1 MNMQLPRSF
10 HKTRRLQRLRWASSM
25 LVTLLL
31 GTARTAWAD
40 AGSCAIAHESGQ
52 KAEQEGRLR
61 KAVEQFTA
69 CAADDG
75 CPDVIRKDCMAL
87 RDDATEA
94 LPTVTFAVSDG
105 AHEVSNVRV
114 FVDDELVMS
123 RLDGLAVPLDPG
135 RHRVKLML
143 PQGRVIASEVL
154 LHEGQKNRLIS
165 VQTPKPPPA
174 AASDAAPV
182 EGQPSRRTSSP
193 ALWAVSGVGVSA
205 LALGT
210 TFALFGRAEERA
222 VVDCAPRCTP
232 AMRSN
237 LDRARRDY
245 LVANIGFGVAGAA
258 AATAIVLYLATPT
271 QTTKPPPVV
280 SSLRLRQVSVVP
292 ANGGWRASAGF
303 SFRAL

>member
-1 MNMQLPRSF
+1 
-10 HKTRRLQRLRWASSM
+10 M

-40 AGSCAIAHESGQ
+40 AGSCATAHESGQ
-52 KAEQEGRLR
+52 KAEQGGRLR

-87 RDDATEA
+87 RDEANEA

-105 AHEVSNVRV
+105 AHEVTNVRV

-135 RHRVKLML
+135 RHRLKLVL

-165 VQTPKPPPA
+165 VQTAKPPTPPA
-174 AASDAAPV
+174 ATDAAAV
-182 EGQPSRRTSSP
+182 DGQPSRRTSSP
-193 ALWAVSGVGVSA
+193 ALWAASGVGVSA

-210 TFALFGRAEERA
+210 TFALFGRAEEQA
-222 VVDCAPRCTP
+222 VADCAPRCTP
-232 AMRSN
+232 AMRAN

-258 AATAIVLYLATPT
+258 AATAIVLYLATPS

-292 ANGGWRASAGF
+292 ASGGWRASAGF
-303 SFRAL
+303 SFQAL

>member
-1 MNMQLPRSF
+1 MNRQLRRDF
-10 HKTRRLQRLRWASSM
+10 NGTGRLQRLCWASSM

-31 GTARTAWAD
+31 GSARPARAD
-40 AGSCAIAHESGQ
+40 AASCSIAHESGQ
-52 KAEQEGRLR
+52 KAQREGGLR

-87 RDDATEA
+87 RDDVTAA
-94 LPTVTFAVSDG
+94 LPTVTFAVTDG
-105 AHEVSNVRV
+105 AQEVTNVRV

-135 RHRVKLML
+135 RHRLKLML

-165 VQTPKPPPA
+165 VQTGKPAPPVPT
-174 AASDAAPV
+174 DTAPV
-182 EGQPSRRTSSP
+182 EGQPSRSTSSP
-193 ALWAVSGVGVSA
+193 ALWAVSGVAVSA

-210 TFALFGRAEERA
+210 TFALFGRAEEQA

-258 AATAIVLYLATPT
+258 AATAIVLYLATPS

-292 ANGGWRASAGF
+292 ASGGWRASAGF
-303 SFRAL
+303 SFQAL

>member
-1 MNMQLPRSF
+1 MNMQLSRF
-10 HKTRRLQRLRWASSM
+10 HKTRHLPRWRSASLL

-40 AGSCAIAHESGQ
+40 AGSCSIAHESGQ
-52 KAEQEGRLR
+52 KAQREGRLR
-61 KAVEQFTA
+61 KAVEQYTA
-69 CAADDG
+69 CSADDG
-75 CPDVIRKDCMAL
+75 CPDVIRKDCMSL
-87 RDDATEA
+87 RDEVNAA
-94 LPTVTFAVSDG
+94 VPTVTFAVTDG
-105 AHEVSNVRV
+105 THEVSNVRV

-165 VQTPKPPPA
+165 VQTPKPAPA
-174 AASDAAPV
+174 AAPDAAPD
-182 EGQPSRRTSSP
+182 EEQPARRTSSP
-193 ALWAVSGVGVSA
+193 ALWAVSGIAVSA

-210 TFALFGRAEERA
+210 TFALFGRAEEQA

-232 AMRSN
+232 ALRSN

-258 AATAIVLYLATPT
+258 AATAIVLYLATPA

-292 ANGGWRASAGF
+292 ASGGWRASADF
-303 SFRAL
+303 SFQAL